1 MREPLPLAL
10 KLFTAMN
17 SRHLSPHPDAPRQ
30 LRQNEASIWHRACPT
45 ATGCRPPF
53 IGAYKTLRPCRSLEC
68 KPFQIRITESIVEKR
83 QRPDLVF
90 IELLDPQ
97 YIVGIM
103 VGIRIGR
110 GEIFSGFSDDEH
122 LVIALK
128 NAKTLTTAII
138 IEGGSRRGRTI
149 PPVLR
154 ACSSPCFR
162 DIYS

>member
-1 MREPLPLAL
+1 M
-10 KLFTAMN
+10 
-17 SRHLSPHPDAPRQ
+17 
-30 LRQNEASIWHRACPT
+30 
-45 ATGCRPPF
+45 
-53 IGAYKTLRPCRSLEC
+53 
-68 KPFQIRITESIVEKR
+68 
-83 QRPDLVF
+83 F

-138 IEGGSRRGRTI
+138 IEADHVAVEPYLPSSERARPLAFEIYTLDA
-149 PPVLR
+149 VLR
-154 ACSSPCFR
+154 HQIPERVAPLDKLIREIYQQFR
-162 DIYS
+162 IAGPASCPVGFIHQSYPYCLRLAIGIGGKPLYAATGFTFGKIIFLLAGKA